1 MSPSPC
7 LGAKSID
14 HIISIVGWG
23 VDKTSGDEYW
33 VMRNSWGAPWGE
45 DGFMRIVTSK
55 VRRDAAVSS
64 FIFSVAKHVNTD
76 NVIFFTLNT

>member
-1 MSPSPC
+1 
-7 LGAKSID
+7 
-14 HIISIVGWG
+14 
-23 VDKTSGDEYW
+23 
-33 VMRNSWGAPWGE
+33 MRNSWGAPWGE